1 MRRRLSIG
9 VQWTLRY
16 TLALLVTVSIFGVYT
31 YAQIASRTERD
42 ARLVLELQVNEVAV
56 HAAADGPEARVDT
69 IERGIASAESGL
81 KLGFA
86 LFDEE
91 GELLVARGS
100 LARYPTPL
108 PQGVLAGEDQSAF
121 DEIDVG
127 ENYPYLVMAVR
138 SPPGF
143 VQGALY
149 TRPFVRNA
157 REVRDIYLYSLPVLL
172 LLTAALGY
180 GLARGSLRPLA
191 EMNTTARR
199 ISGTN
204 LEERIPTRGSGDE
217 LDELAA
223 TLNDMIARIG
233 RSVERMRRFSGNAA
247 HELRTPLNALRSR
260 LEVTLEQP
268 RDAEEARKA
277 LEETAQ
283 EVESLS
289 DVVHAMMRLAQ
300 SEAGLAPEQRT
311 SVDVASLL
319 REAVDFFAP
328 LAEEAE
334 VELTA
339 ELGEPLQVPG
349 DSAWLHELFANL
361 LDNGIKYTPAGGKVA
376 VEVES
381 TPEAVL
387 VRVRDDGHGI
397 PREDLSRIFEP
408 FHRVGD
414 RSTAPGVGLG
424 LPISREIARA
434 HGGELWAESPPGEGA
449 TFLVRLPVRG

>member
-1 MRRRLSIG
+1 MKRRLSIG

-31 YAQIASRTERD
+31 YTQIATRTERD

-56 HAAADGPEARVDT
+56 HAAADEPEALAAT
-69 IERGIASAESGL
+69 IERGIASADPGL

-86 LFDEE
+86 LFDEA
-91 GELLVARGS
+91 GELIVARGS

-108 PQGVLAGEDQSAF
+108 PAGVLRGVHLSAT
-121 DEIDVG
+121 DEVDPG
-127 ENYPYLVMAVR
+127 ENYPYLVMAIR

-149 TRPFVRNA
+149 TRAFVRNA

-180 GLARGSLRPLA
+180 WLARGSLRPLQ

-204 LEERIPTRGSGDE
+204 LDERIPTTGSGDE

-268 RDAEEARKA
+268 RDAQEARKA

-283 EVESLS
+283 EVERFS

-311 SVDVASLL
+311 PVDVVSLL

-328 LAEEAE
+328 LAEDAE
-334 VELTA
+334 VGLVA
-339 ELGEPLQVPG
+339 ELGDPIQVPG
-349 DSAWLHELFANL
+349 DPAWLHELFANL
-361 LDNGIKYTPAGGKVA
+361 LDNGIKYTPAGGRVA
-376 VEVES
+376 VTIEPA
-381 TPEAVL
+381 PEAVL
-387 VRVRDDGHGI
+387 IRVSDDGMGI
-397 PREDLSRIFEP
+397 PPEDLSRVFEP

-414 RSTAPGVGLG
+414 RSAAPGIGLG
-424 LPISREIARA
+424 LPIGREIARA
-434 HGGELWAESPPGEGA
+434 HGGELWAESIAGEGA
-449 TFLVRLPVRG
+449 TFVLRLPTR

>member
-1 MRRRLSIG
+1 MRRRVSIG

-16 TLALLVTVSIFGVYT
+16 TLALLVTVSAFGFFTYT
-31 YAQIASRTERD
+31 QIASRTESD
-42 ARLVLELQVNEVAV
+42 ARLVLELQVNEVAA
-56 HAAADGPEARVDT
+56 HTADGEPDVMVDAL
-69 IERGIASAESGL
+69 ERGIASADPEL

-91 GELLVARGS
+91 GELIVARGS

-108 PQGVLAGEDQSAF
+108 PKGVLAGEDSSGADQV
-121 DEIDVG
+121 DRG

-138 SPPGF
+138 APAGF

-149 TRPFVRNA
+149 MRPFVRNA

-172 LLTAALGY
+172 LLTAGLGY

-191 EMNTTARR
+191 EMNATARR

-204 LEERIPTRGSGDE
+204 LEERIPTTGSGDE

-223 TLNDMIARIG
+223 TLNDMIARIR
-233 RSVERMRRFSGNAA
+233 RSVERTRRFSGNAA

-268 RDAEEARKA
+268 RDAEEVRKA
-277 LEETAQ
+277 LAETAA
-283 EVESLS
+283 EVEGLS

-311 SVDVASLL
+311 AVDVSSLL
-319 REAVDFFAP
+319 REVVDFFAP
-328 LAEEAE
+328 LAEEAD
-334 VELTA
+334 VELVTD
-339 ELGEPLQVPG
+339 LGDPAWVPG
-349 DSAWLHELFANL
+349 DPPWLHELFANL
-361 LDNGIKYTPAGGKVA
+361 LDNGIKYTHAGGC
-376 VEVES
+376 VEVTIER
-381 TPEAVL
+381 THEAVI
-387 VRVRDDGHGI
+387 VRVRDDGIGI
-397 PREDLSRIFEP
+397 RAEDLSRIFEP
-408 FHRVGD
+408 FYRVGD
-414 RSTAPGVGLG
+414 RSMAPGVGLG

-434 HGGELWAESPPGEGA
+434 HGGELSVESPPGEGA
-449 TFLVRLPVRG
+449 TFTVRLPTS